1 MARVTP
7 LPYLLP
13 WAQDDATGVV
23 AGRGYPL
30 CRFFRRV
37 EPRTFSKA
45 LLDKGT
51 RYHTFE
57 NMVDPASARDEAD

>member
-1 MARVTP
+1 MARVAQ

-13 WAQDDATGVV
+13 WAQDDATAVV
-23 AGRGYPL
+23 AGRGYLL
-30 CRFFRRV
+30 CRFFRSV
-37 EPRTFSKA
+37 ELRTISKA

-51 RYHTFE
+51 RYHTSK